1 MTAPLPT
8 VARHADLF
16 VFAGAGASYA
26 PPAALPL
33 FNPMRDAILRQ
44 LGLVDYLDRPE
55 LREII
60 KGLAP
65 EPFMHALTESG
76 VDVRGW
82 LSRTLRMADP
92 APPRPNAVH
101 VALAQLAAAGCAVW
115 TVNFDT
121 LVEDADPGLRAVSWP
136 ADPAEPEEIHKP
148 HGSLPGELIVT
159 ARQVLVGL
167 DASWREALADAVRH
181 RVVAFIGYSGRD
193 FDFQPLWDGI
203 LAEATAVVW
212 FYLPEDGVDE
222 EKRLA
227 RLLRTCA
234 TKGTLFPYPSPDGSD
249 PSRDFVAWCTNNGLV
264 AVDRNLVDQLA
275 APPPRRPFPPL
286 GGNLAL
292 AQVRVRGVLGDWRG
306 AVRAGLRTLPRN
318 PDRLTTLKQV
328 GAQVVNNAGR
338 WVTVPLGVIARTPL
352 LAAGTREAA
361 EDKLIATHSRHG
373 DHQRVLRGTDGLDDR
388 SPSTLLALR
397 ASSLRMTGNLDEAA
411 RVGAQAY
418 ERARQEVDPNQVRV
432 AGAAFQRAYAL
443 MWAGR
448 LADCRRCVDDDLR
461 PAVAIAAN
469 RMVAWADYLE
479 GSLALHEGDDVTAAR
494 HYDLSELRFGG
505 EGFLDGVVT
514 VRTARLTLTR
524 RTDPGSFPDRLADLE
539 ASRSSTAVLYT
550 RGHPFSTE
558 AVLIERAEYARMH
571 EHDLDRAARLY
582 RKVADASAYPIQR
595 CSGLLGVGLVA
606 VEQGGPRTDL
616 HAARDLA
623 AASGV
628 RILVRHAEAALGLA
642 DGVRPDEVFF
652 C

>member
-1 MTAPLPT
+1 MTDRLPSVT
-8 VARHADLF
+8 RHADLF

-33 FNPMRDAILRQ
+33 FDPMRDAILRQ
-44 LGLVDYLDRPE
+44 LGLADYLDQPG
-55 LREII
+55 LKAII

-65 EPFMHALTESG
+65 EPFMHALKESG
-76 VDVRGW
+76 VDVQDW
-82 LSRTLRMADP
+82 LSRTLRTVEP

-101 VALAQLAAAGCAVW
+101 VALAQLAAMGCAVW

-121 LVEDADPGLRAVSWP
+121 LVEEADADLRAVSWP
-136 ADPAEPEEIHKP
+136 ADPAEPGEIHKP
-148 HGSLPGELIVT
+148 HGSLPGDLIVT

-167 DASWREALADAVRH
+167 DQRWREALTEAVRH

-203 LAEATAVVW
+203 LAEATAVMW
-212 FYLPEDGVDE
+212 FYRPEDGVDE
-222 EKRLA
+222 EGRLA
-227 RLLRTCA
+227 RLLRSCA
-234 TKGTLFPYPSPDGSD
+234 TKGTLFTVPSPN
-249 PSRDFVAWCTNNGLV
+249 PSREFVAWCTDNGLV
-264 AVDRNLVDQLA
+264 AVDRDLVDQLPVT
-275 APPPRRPFPPL
+275 PPPRPFPTL

-292 AQVRVRGVLGDWRG
+292 AQVQVRGVLGDWRG

-318 PDRLTTLKQV
+318 PDRLKTLKQL

-352 LAAGTREAA
+352 LPDGKRKVA
-361 EDKLIATHSRHG
+361 ESKLIAAHSRHG
-373 DHQRVLRGTDGLDDR
+373 DHQRVLRGTDDLDDR

-411 RVGAQAY
+411 RVGARAY

-448 LADCRRCVDDDLR
+448 LDECRRCVDEDLR
-461 PAVAIAAN
+461 PSVAIAAN

-479 GSLALHEGDDVTAAR
+479 GSLALHEGDDVAAAG
-494 HYDLSELRFGG
+494 HYHLSELRFRG
-505 EGFLDGVVT
+505 EGLLDGVVT
-514 VRTARLTLTR
+514 VLTARLTLTR
-524 RTDPGSFPDRLADLE
+524 RTDPGGFPGKLAELD
-539 ASRSSTAVLYT
+539 ASRSSTAAFYT
-550 RGHPFSTE
+550 RDHPFSTE
-558 AVLIERAEYARMH
+558 AVILERAEYTRVH
-571 EHDLDRAARLY
+571 EHDLDRAAQLY
-582 RKVADASAYPIQR
+582 RTVADASAYPIQR
-595 CSGLLGVGLVA
+595 CSALLGAGLVA
-606 VEQGGPRTDL
+606 VEQGASRTDL

-628 RILVRHAEAALGLA
+628 RVLVRHAEAALVLA
-642 DGVRPDEVFF
+642 DGARPDEVFF